1 MNPITEYRYPGIQP
15 FSDRQKDLFFG
26 RDDDRERLL
35 SLILVEK
42 LTVLFGKSG
51 HGKSSLL
58 HAGIAPALEKENLRG
73 KREYVPVFIRFH
85 SRVGNEQYDW
95 FDWFVFHLAQQ
106 TPAVDPLAYE
116 RRHYL
121 PRTLWGELK
130 RRQTADNQTF
140 VLIFDQFEELFTYPP
155 EQIAA
160 FKQQLADL
168 LYADIPEHLEA
179 LEETLPAEEAAWLN
193 RKLDARALFSIRADR
208 LSELD
213 QLKDALPAILNKRYE
228 LRAMT
233 REQAREALEK
243 PAALSAVAGVVFKS
257 PTFQWQAP
265 ALEKVL
271 AELSR
276 DQQGRE
282 TGIEAFQLQ
291 ILAQNVENRVIRG
304 EVSDRDG
311 DGKPDVDISDLPG
324 MERLYEAFYED
335 ALEKLPAPDRKKA
348 RRLLEQGLIF
358 EQDNQRINLHEKL
371 IHRDYGVGESLIQQ
385 LIDLR
390 LLRAEPSTSGGHNIE
405 LSHDSFVFPILNAAR
420 RRKQELWRRR
430 VTALGIFAGLLILA
444 LGAGSL
450 FRLSGNKPDAAVI
463 RQNVALTHQL
473 DSLKT
478 IKSLEEQARD
488 VALRYI
494 ECVNRHDIACLS
506 DLMADTLERYHQV
519 ENLPRRQREKLE
531 RDYFRRHTGEK
542 IAEINETTAVKTDS
556 IYEVTVSTLFL
567 YEKRGLT
574 PVIFRMK
581 INRDLK
587 LYYLRSFIA
596 TE

>member
-1 MNPITEYRYPGIQP
+1 MNPSTEYRYPGIQP
-15 FSDRQKDLFFG
+15 FSGRQKDLFFG
-26 RDDDRERLL
+26 RDDDRERLQ

-58 HAGIAPALEKENLRG
+58 NAGIAPALENEKRRG
-73 KREYVPVFIRFH
+73 KRQYIPVFIRFH
-85 SRVGNEQYDW
+85 SYVGNEQYNW
-95 FDWFVFHLAQQ
+95 FDWFSFHLAQQ
-106 TPAVDPLAYE
+106 APPAAEAGLYK
-116 RRHYL
+116 L
-121 PRTLWGELK
+121 PRTLWGEIK
-130 RRQTADNQTF
+130 RRQTHDNQTF
-140 VLIFDQFEELFTYPP
+140 VLLFDQFEELFTYPP

-168 LYADIPEHLEA
+168 LYADIPEY
-179 LEETLPAEEAAWLN
+179 LEEIEEILPPEEAAWLN
-193 RKLDARALFSIRADR
+193 RKLDAHALFSIRADR

-276 DQQGRE
+276 DKQGRE

-304 EVSDRDG
+304 EVPDRDG
-311 DGKPDVDISDLPG
+311 DGRPDVAVSDLPG

-371 IHRDYGVGESLIQQ
+371 IQRDYGAGESLIQQ

-405 LSHDSFVFPILNAAR
+405 LSHDSFVFPILNVAR
-420 RRKQELWRRR
+420 RSKQELWRRR
-430 VTALGIFAGLLILA
+430 ATALGIFAGLLILA

-450 FRLSGNKPDAAVI
+450 FRLFENQPDAAVI
-463 RQNVALTHQL
+463 RQNTVLVRQL

-531 RDYFRRHTGEK
+531 REYFRRHAGEK
-542 IAEINETTAVKTDS
+542 IAEINETTVVKTDS
-556 IYEVTVSTLFL
+556 IFEATVSTLFL